1 MYPITA
7 REQPTRITGP
17 RALILSDK
25 KVALITAMNP
35 TVLGG
40 TVSSWAVVT
49 LVYPKVLIIVGRKSE
64 NEYSLYH
71 QHFEVI
77 TKQILLLTV

>member
-1 MYPITA
+1 MYPIIA

-40 TVSSWAVVT
+40 TVSSWAVM
-49 LVYPKVLIIVGRKSE
+49 LVYPKVFIIVGRKSE
-64 NEYSLYH
+64 NEYNLCH
-71 QHFEVI
+71 QHYEDI
-77 TKQILLLTV
+77 KKQILLLTV

>member
-1 MYPITA
+1 MYPIIA
-7 REQPTRITGP
+7 REQPIRITGP
-17 RALILSDK
+17 RALILSDM

-40 TVSSWAVVT
+40 TVSSWAVI

-64 NEYSLYH
+64 NEYSLCH
-71 QHFEVI
+71 
-77 TKQILLLTV
+77 